1 MAASSSTLRYF
12 RHHRERCAYQ
22 WADGSPEFGDLF
34 SPALEDLLGPRRAAD
49 DPLEDRHRD
58 IARSVQA
65 MYEEAFFHL
74 DHASARALGLDRPRA
89 CRRLRDEFGR
99 QRQGAAR

>member
-1 MAASSSTLRYF
+1 MREIVRLESNGAFRLGLDFF
-12 RHHRERCAYQ
+12 RHHKEKIDYTWTGGA
-22 WADGSPEFGDLF
+22 PEVGTLF
-34 SPALEDLLGPRRAAD
+34 SPVLEDLLGPCRRSE

-74 DHASARALGLDRPRA
+74 LNNLHDRYQMDDLALAGVAP
-89 CRRLRDEFGR
+89 
-99 QRQGAAR
+99 